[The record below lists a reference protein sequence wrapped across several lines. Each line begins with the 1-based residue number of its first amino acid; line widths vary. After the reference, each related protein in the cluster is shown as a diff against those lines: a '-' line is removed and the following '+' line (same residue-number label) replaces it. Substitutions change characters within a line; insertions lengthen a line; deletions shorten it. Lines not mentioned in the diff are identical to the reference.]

1 MVVYGVALLA
11 LCMLVGIFLG
21 ELLGSLIGV
30 QANVGGVGIAM
41 LLLLILTNL
50 SSHKLKLNPV
60 SETGVAFWSA
70 MYIPIVVAMAAKQN
84 VVAALSSGWLAVVAG
99 VAAPSRAVASSLAKS
114 AAEAGADALVAMP
127 PYISPASL
135 EQVMDYFRAMA
146 DASGLPIMVQHAR
159 MVPLPPAFLVRLLT
173 EIDEVKYIKEE
184 REPSAHNLTQ
194 VIRDVGDECL
204 GIFGGG
210 HGRWM
215 MSEMERG
222 SSGFMPAAQTLDLYV
237 KTWDAFQSGDKVEAR
252 RLYDAHL
259 PLINQLILVGL
270 QVCKEVLVRRGVFEN
285 NLMRMPGAVQMDEG
299 DHRELDEIMGN
310 LMPYLEEADG

>member
-1 MVVYGVALLA
+1 MG
-11 LCMLVGIFLG
+11 
-21 ELLGSLIGV
+21 
-30 QANVGGVGIAM
+30 
-41 LLLLILTNL
+41 
-50 SSHKLKLNPV
+50 
-60 SETGVAFWSA
+60 SETGWKGIFAVLQTPLTQRDTIDLNVMARQVDFSIA
-70 MYIPIVVAMAAKQN
+70 CGSHGLVYPVLGGEFQYLTDEERNETLKVVCDVTDNRIP
-84 VVAALSSGWLAVVAG
+84 VVAG